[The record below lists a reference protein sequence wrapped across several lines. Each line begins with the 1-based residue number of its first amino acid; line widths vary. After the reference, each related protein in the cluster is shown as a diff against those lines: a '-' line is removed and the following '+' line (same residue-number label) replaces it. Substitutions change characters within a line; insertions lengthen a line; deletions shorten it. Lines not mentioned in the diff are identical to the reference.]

1 MRITFFVS
9 CIILFLNIEAFA
21 QNQIIG
27 KWMSED
33 KKGITEIYKHNGKF
47 YGKIVWLK
55 KPKDEKGLP
64 MTDINN
70 SDKTLKKRVLLG
82 LVVLKDLHYKN
93 NEWIDGTIYDP
104 QTGKTYNC
112 KLTLANSNTIKLR
125 GYWGILSET
134 RLWSKVK

>member
-1 MRITFFVS
+1 MRNT
-9 CIILFLNIEAFA
+9 LFLSFILLFFYNCTLA

-55 KPKDEKGLP
+55 TPKDINGHP
-64 MTDINN
+64 MTDTKNP
-70 SDKTLKKRVLLG
+70 DPALKKRALIG
-82 LVVLKDLHYKN
+82 LVVLKDLHYQN
-93 NEWIDGTIYDP
+93 NEWIDGTVYDP

-112 KLTLANSNTIKLR
+112 KISLANNNTLKLK
-125 GYWGILSET
+125 GFWGILSDT
-134 RLWSKVK
+134 RLWSRVK